1 MPPTTVTGTSTEP
14 AGGAPATRQ
23 ARTGVPAMPAGPVV
37 NDVDRVRLHEQA
49 ALRLAAADQRYT
61 TGRRAL
67 VDVLGG
73 APRPLT
79 TPEILA
85 LAAADVPL
93 SSAYR
98 NLTVL
103 TDAGVVRRLAG
114 ADDVGRFELSEALTG
129 EHHHHLVCA
138 GCGTVVDVNASPL
151 LERALS
157 EAGRV
162 VAGQTGFVVSDH
174 RIDLVGRCPPCAAA
188 PGDGP
193 GRERALNGSR
203 PPGRA

>member
-1 MPPTTVTGTSTEP
+1 MSIRPDE
-14 AGGAPATRQ
+14 AGH
-23 ARTGVPAMPAGPVV
+23 
-37 NDVDRVRLHEQA
+37 LHEQA

-61 TGRRAL
+61 AGRRAL
-67 VDVLGG
+67 VEVLGA

-79 TPEILA
+79 TPEILD
-85 LAAADVPL
+85 LAPGAVPQ

-103 TDAGVVRRLAG
+103 IDAGVVRRLPG
-114 ADDVGRFELSEALTG
+114 ADDVGRFELSEELTG

-138 GCGTVVDVNASPL
+138 ACGTVVDVTASPL

-162 VAGQTGFVVSDH
+162 VSDETGFAVTDH
-174 RIDLVGRCPPCAAA
+174 RIDLVGCCPDCMAHSSA
-188 PGDGP
+188 
-193 GRERALNGSR
+193 
-203 PPGRA
+203 GRAPTADRQ